1 MTTSEMRR
9 SDARR
14 NHERVVRAAVEVF
27 SELGLSAT
35 VPDVAARAGV
45 GKATVYRNFPSRDEL
60 LTAVVE
66 RQLRWFD
73 TIATTALHDPDP
85 AAGFEMLIM
94 SWFDRIVANRLVQDV
109 MRMRTLAS
117 AEIQIDRITTL
128 VDQVVVR
135 AQRAGAVRLDVT
147 PADLRTMMSGCAQ
160 RLVETG
166 QQDIDSRLRFTR
178 LILDA
183 FRPPATPATPATPAA
198 PAA

>member
-1 MTTSEMRR
+1 MTTSEIRR

-27 SELGLSAT
+27 SELGLAAT

-45 GKATVYRNFPSRDEL
+45 GKATVYRNFPSRGEL
-60 LTAVVE
+60 LTAVME
-66 RQLRWFD
+66 RQLHWFD
-73 TIATTALHDPDP
+73 TIATAALHNPDP
-85 AAGFEMLIM
+85 ADGFRLLIT
-94 SWFDRIVANRLVQDV
+94 SWLDRIVANRLVQDV
-109 MRMRTLAS
+109 MRTRTLAS
-117 AEIQIDRITTL
+117 AEIQIEHITAI

-135 AQRAGAVRLDVT
+135 AQQAGAVRLDVT

-166 QQDIDSRLRFTR
+166 QQDVDSRLRFTR

-183 FRPPATPATPATPAA
+183 FRPPTGTGPGEGPA
-198 PAA
+198 PAG

>member
-1 MTTSEMRR
+1 M
-9 SDARR
+9 
-14 NHERVVRAAVEVF
+14 RAAVEVF

-66 RQLRWFD
+66 RQLLWFD
-73 TIATTALHDPDP
+73 TIATAALHDSDP
-85 AAGFEMLIM
+85 AAGFRILIT
-94 SWFDRIVANRLVQDV
+94 SWFDRIVANRLIQDV
-109 MRMRTLAS
+109 MRTRTLAS
-117 AEIQIDRITTL
+117 AEIQIDRLTSII
-128 VDQVVVR
+128 DEVVVR
-135 AQRAGAVRLDVT
+135 AQQAGVVRLDVT

-166 QQDIDSRLRFTR
+166 QQDIDHRLRFTR

-183 FRPPATPATPATPAA
+183 FRPPADPAH
-198 PAA
+198 